1 MGSLVSPLVAYNQ
14 DFHSVSHALDW
25 VEALPCPWSLTLTTP
40 PPPYLTLTT
49 LTLGCLNPSC
59 PSQMVVPHYPPLV
72 LAFPL
77 ILPLLLTITVA
88 QPPPWIWPPPHRL
101 GLGLRWGCLG
111 WGWRVLS
118 MQAQVHAGNQGV
130 RLLRERL
137 LVLQEERLVRELILV
152 LQENSGTQ
160 RNPEIL

>member
-1 MGSLVSPLVAYNQ
+1 
-14 DFHSVSHALDW
+14 
-25 VEALPCPWSLTLTTP
+25 
-40 PPPYLTLTT
+40 
-49 LTLGCLNPSC
+49 
-59 PSQMVVPHYPPLV
+59 
-72 LAFPL
+72 
-77 ILPLLLTITVA
+77 
-88 QPPPWIWPPPHRL
+88 
-101 GLGLRWGCLG
+101 
-111 WGWRVLS
+111 